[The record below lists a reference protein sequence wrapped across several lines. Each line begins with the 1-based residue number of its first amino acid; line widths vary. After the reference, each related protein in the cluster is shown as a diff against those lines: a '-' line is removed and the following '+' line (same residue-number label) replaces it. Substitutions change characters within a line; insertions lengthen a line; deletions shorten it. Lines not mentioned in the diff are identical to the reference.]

1 MEGTNETMWVEY
13 PSKVSEIVDRNKSF
27 DSCMLR
33 ICYPGT
39 NRNRTNISRN
49 AIEAAIPTI
58 YYCPIV
64 CNYDVETDEIGGHD
78 VGIVR
83 NESGLRLVN
92 LTDPIGVI
100 PEGAAYHWETIDD
113 GGEEH
118 DYLCIE
124 GLLWKRSAAYS
135 KVKRDGITSQS
146 MEITINSGKNVNG
159 IYEIYSFDFTAFCL
173 LGDGLEPCFE
183 SAEMETFSLEV
194 SKARFSRMM
203 ADLKA
208 SYTHVTPA
216 NADEIHNYSKGG
228 NEAVDDLLAKYG
240 LSSADIDFDTNGMKP
255 DEIEQRF
262 AAIADSKKFS
272 SGDDAAGENA
282 PDDGAGAED
291 AGAENTEPEAEPE
304 PTPLDAEGTNT
315 DGAGE
320 GEGVNNQATYSITE
334 GQLTSEL
341 SSVLREME
349 TFHDEFW
356 DEELARYYYLDHDC
370 MLGEVYFADRK
381 ERSNAFGA
389 SFTMN
394 GDVPVID
401 MSTKKRK
408 KIAYVDFD
416 EGAVATEG
424 ASVYSEIEEYAKVR
438 YSKLKEEVEE
448 LRSFKAQ
455 KDSDQ
460 RAADEQATFAK
471 FEDLTGNADFE
482 ALRSNC
488 KDYTIDQ
495 IEEKCFAIRGRNMTA
510 TFSANTVP
518 EKVRVP
524 IDGGTAP
531 EARNDEPY
539 GGVFLRYGFGARK

>member
-113 GGEEH
+113 DGEEH

-159 IYEIYSFDFTAFCL
+159 VYEIYSFDFTAFCL

-208 SYTHVTPA
+208 S
-216 NADEIHNYSKGG
+216 
-228 NEAVDDLLAKYG
+228 
-240 LSSADIDFDTNGMKP
+240 
-255 DEIEQRF
+255 
-262 AAIADSKKFS
+262 
-272 SGDDAAGENA
+272 
-282 PDDGAGAED
+282 
-291 AGAENTEPEAEPE
+291 
-304 PTPLDAEGTNT
+304 
-315 DGAGE
+315 
-320 GEGVNNQATYSITE
+320 
-334 GQLTSEL
+334 
-341 SSVLREME
+341 
-349 TFHDEFW
+349 
-356 DEELARYYYLDHDC
+356 
-370 MLGEVYFADRK
+370 
-381 ERSNAFGA
+381 
-389 SFTMN
+389 
-394 GDVPVID
+394 
-401 MSTKKRK
+401 
-408 KIAYVDFD
+408 
-416 EGAVATEG
+416 
-424 ASVYSEIEEYAKVR
+424 
-438 YSKLKEEVEE
+438 
-448 LRSFKAQ
+448 
-455 KDSDQ
+455 
-460 RAADEQATFAK
+460 
-471 FEDLTGNADFE
+471 
-482 ALRSNC
+482 
-488 KDYTIDQ
+488 
-495 IEEKCFAIRGRNMTA
+495 
-510 TFSANTVP
+510 
-518 EKVRVP
+518 
-524 IDGGTAP
+524 
-531 EARNDEPY
+531 
-539 GGVFLRYGFGARK
+539 